1 MAAAP
6 RGFLPGPTHLDIFTE
21 LLASPMGSNL
31 VTDAHLAALAI
42 ENQEELH
49 SNDTDFARFS
59 GLAWRNPVAQT

>member
-1 MAAAP
+1 M
-6 RGFLPGPTHLDIFTE
+6 GPY
-21 LLASPMGSNL
+21 L

-42 ENQEELH
+42 ENQAELQ